1 MISYNIISYL
11 GSEVEVVQ
19 APKGTNCRLKM
30 QTKDES
36 CIGSRGR
43 ALGTAEAH
51 TGHCWGTLEQGT
63 EPPKT
68 NDSFRVVHNACSYA
82 PEPMNPP
89 WIRWSRKESN
99 KISTFIFML
108 SQAKTWSSHLQKS
121 LHNLH
126 TAKRPYSQ
134 GKGYSCQWQYH
145 RGKRSFWDRNSST
158 DTRLTAESPHSSS
171 TTTSATVFKQPYE
184 GCRLSCC
191 WACRW
196 KEKWK

>member
-1 MISYNIISYL
+1 M
-11 GSEVEVVQ
+11 EVVQ

-43 ALGTAEAH
+43 ART
-51 TGHCWGTLEQGT
+51 QGT
-63 EPPKT
+63 VEAPLSKIPNPPKPMT
-68 NDSFRVVHNACSYA
+68 HSELYIMLVHMHLSTLL
-82 PEPMNPP
+82 MTPP
-89 WIRWSRKESN
+89 WIRWSRQESN

-134 GKGYSCQWQYH
+134 GKGYSCQWQYQ
-145 RGKRSFWDRNSST
+145 RGKNGFWDRNNSI

-171 TTTSATVFKQPYE
+171 TTTSCYGFQTAIWRMQAE
-184 GCRLSCC
+184 LLLSV
-191 WACRW
+191 
-196 KEKWK
+196 